1 MVNVDILNEIHSQ
14 WIEFYKLKKSEDPL
28 EYPTLK
34 VFTMKM
40 MINLMRENKRSGSEK
55 TSVPDPHQ
63 ELAPL

>member
-1 MVNVDILNEIHSQ
+1 MVNVDILDEIHSQ
-14 WIEFYKLKKSEDPL
+14 WIEFYKLKKSEKPL

-40 MINLMRENKRSGSEK
+40 LIKIMKKNKGSGSVK